1 MQTLQQNHALDQAE
15 YYKPTEHAK
24 GEAVPQQ
31 AEGDD
36 YGANPI
42 PMTAAQLS
50 TLLDEISL
58 LDVNRVILE
67 PGVML
72 AETGVVLNLE

>member
-1 MQTLQQNHALDQAE
+1 MQSLQQSHAVDQAD
-15 YYKPTEHAK
+15 YYKPMEHAK
-24 GEAVPQQ
+24 SDAAPQQ

-42 PMTAAQLS
+42 PMTPAQLS